1 MIHRYLLRHTW
12 STLSSAW
19 LLVVSKEPKRPSPST
34 ETATSHG
41 YRGGFPVLRIESLI
55 NRSANLCSSSQDVPC
70 RRPARQPQQPSANSF
85 SMCTPSCCTQTSCIR
100 HGTCVRGAF
109 LISVISLRG
118 SAKGNCTQFAMLA
131 GIPKYNVMT
140 QPWHLSPRP
149 SLGPH
154 SC

>member
-19 LLVVSKEPKRPSPST
+19 LLVVSKEPKRPSPSA

-41 YRGGFPVLRIESLI
+41 YRECLPSLRVESLI
-55 NRSANLCSSSQDVPC
+55 KRSANLCSSSQDVPC
-70 RRPARQPQQPSANSF
+70 RRPARQLQQLSANSF

-109 LISVISLRG
+109 LISAISSRG
-118 SAKGNCTQFAMLA
+118 SANGNCSQFAMLA
-131 GIPKYNVMT
+131 GIPKYNVIPCSRKSGT
-140 QPWHLSPRP
+140 
-149 SLGPH
+149 
-154 SC
+154 